1 MVLKRFT
8 KEIQEHK
15 TPRQYACYLA
25 DKLTKGTN
33 GVYRV
38 RYDNENGYQIIFK
51 RVKQNVLRSL

>member
-1 MVLKRFT
+1 MILKRFT

-25 DKLTKGTN
+25 DKLTGETN

-38 RYDNENGYQIIFK
+38 SYDNENGYQITFK
-51 RVKQNVLRSL
+51 GIKQ